1 MSFASLSI
9 NFIKT
14 FIDRD
19 SLPYEWVEQPFLY
32 GLPDKSKI
40 RKLKDK
46 FKGKRC
52 FILGNG
58 PSLNK
63 VDLNLLK
70 DEYSFAVNGIFYKTE
85 ETGYKPT
92 FYVVEDRA
100 VMADNA
106 EKINEYDVPYKF
118 FPTNYRPQIK
128 NRKNAIFFKM
138 NTGYYRE
145 NTPNYGMPRF
155 STDAALRLYCGQSVT
170 MINLQLAYYMG
181 FTEIYLI
188 GMDFDY
194 KIPTSAVINGNEIL
208 STEDD
213 DNHFH
218 PDYFGKGKTWHD
230 PQLDKVLNSYKL
242 MKLMYECSGR
252 TIYNA
257 TPGGKLEVFNRVD
270 FDELFNKK

>member
-19 SLPYEWVEQPFLY
+19 RLPYEWVEQPFLY
-32 GLPDKSKI
+32 GLPDKRKI
-40 RKLKDK
+40 RSLKNK

-63 VDLNLLK
+63 VDLDFLK

-85 ETGYKPT
+85 ETGYKPN

-106 EKINEYDVPYKF
+106 EKINAYDVEYKF
-118 FPTNYRPQIK
+118 FPTNYRSQIK
-128 NRKNAIFFKM
+128 NKTNTIFFKM

-181 FTEIYLI
+181 FTEVYLI

-194 KIPTSAVINGNEIL
+194 KIPDSAVVKGNEIL

-230 PQLDKVLNSYKL
+230 PQLDKVLNSYKM
-242 MKLMYECSGR
+242 MKLMYECAGR
-252 TIYNA
+252 SIYNA
-257 TPGGKLEVFNRVD
+257 TPGGKLEVFDRVSY
-270 FDELFNKK
+270 DELFNKK

>member
-1 MSFASLSI
+1 MSLSKLS
-9 NFIKT
+9 IKL
-14 FIDRD
+14 IKAIVSRD
-19 SLPYEWVEQPFLY
+19 KLPYELVEQPFLY
-32 GLPDKSKI
+32 GLPDTKKI
-40 RKLKDK
+40 RSLKDK

-63 VDLNLLK
+63 ANLDLLGN
-70 DEYSFAVNGIFYKTE
+70 EYSFAVNGIFYKTDE
-85 ETGYKPT
+85 NGYKPT

-100 VMADNA
+100 VMSDNV
-106 EKINEYDVPYKF
+106 ERINEYDVPYKF
-118 FPTNYRPQIK
+118 FPTNYRDKIY
-128 NRKNAIFFKM
+128 NRKNVIFFRM

-145 NTPNYGMPRF
+145 GTPNYGMPRF
-155 STDAALRLYCGQSVT
+155 STDASLRLYCGQSVT

-181 FTEIYLI
+181 FSEVYLI

-194 KIPTSAVINGNEIL
+194 KIPSSALVKGHEIL

-213 DNHFH
+213 ENHFH

-242 MKLMYECSGR
+242 MKLMYECAGR
-252 TIYNA
+252 KIYNA
-257 TPGGKLEVFNRVD
+257 TEGGKLELFERVD
-270 FDELFNKK
+270 YYELFK